1 MQQLHISNHIHMLAF
16 ANESHAISKS
26 MQLIAGRTGKS
37 ITTKNSVREY
47 FGRVDTDVILH

>member
-1 MQQLHISNHIHMLAF
+1 MLAF